1 MRFNCTATPGICAD
15 SRLCADA
22 NHFLNRGACNPGMAK
37 TVLMTLIFLSSADIV
52 LTDGRYSESAG
63 HMAQKVWYEF
73 VGR

>member
-1 MRFNCTATPGICAD
+1 MRVNCAATPRICSD
-15 SRLCADA
+15 SSLCAAA
-22 NHFLNRGACNPGMAK
+22 NHFLNRRACNPGMTK

>member
-1 MRFNCTATPGICAD
+1 MT
-15 SRLCADA
+15 
-22 NHFLNRGACNPGMAK
+22 K

-63 HMAQKVWYEF
+63 HMAKGIWYQF